1 VILPSHFYAM
11 VDSSSREDPV
21 TLAEIYL
28 DAGARVLQL
37 RLKDLPAR
45 DVLAAARTIAT
56 RCRRCDATLIV
67 NDRVD
72 IAMLAEAHGVHLG
85 QTDLPLAAAR
95 LLAGRELIIGIST
108 HNVEQAL
115 AAEQGGADYIGF
127 GPMYSGGLKHNVA
140 GQGLENLRAIRR
152 AVHLPIVAIG
162 GITEASIPEVLSAGA
177 DAAAIIT
184 DVLHAPDI
192 AAKVRSI
199 LALRPVAAAPDS

>member
-11 VDSSSREDPV
+11 VDSSSRDDPV

-28 DAGARVLQL
+28 DAGARALQL
-37 RLKDLPAR
+37 RLKDLPTR
-45 DVLAAARTIAT
+45 DLLAAARAIAT
-56 RCRRCDATLIV
+56 RCRRYDALFIV

-72 IAMLAEAHGVHLG
+72 IAMLAEAGGVHLG

-95 LLAGRELIIGIST
+95 SLVGHELIIGIST

-115 AAEQGGADYIGF
+115 EAEQGGADYIGF
-127 GPMYSGGLKHNVA
+127 GPMYPGGLKQNVA
-140 GQGLENLRAIRR
+140 GQGLDNLRAIRR

-177 DAAAIIT
+177 TAAAIIT
-184 DVLHAPDI
+184 DVLHAPDV

-199 LALRPVAAAPDS
+199 LALRSVAAAIDR

>member
-1 VILPSHFYAM
+1 M
-11 VDSSSREDPV
+11 VDSSSRDDPV
-21 TLAEIYL
+21 TLAETYL

-45 DVLAAARTIAT
+45 DLLAAARAIAT
-56 RCRRCDATLIV
+56 RCRRYDALFIV

-72 IAMLAEAHGVHLG
+72 IAMLAEAGGVHLG

-95 LLAGRELIIGIST
+95 LLVGRELIIGIST

-127 GPMYSGGLKHNVA
+127 GPMYPGGLKQNVA

-177 DAAAIIT
+177 TAAAIIT
-184 DVLHAPDI
+184 DVLHASDI

-199 LALRPVAAAPDS
+199 LTLRPVAAATDR